1 MFMFAEKRGFKGQQQ
16 GGLIGLMLLIIIA
29 VGVVI
34 PVVQEMAD
42 EANLTGITATL
53 VNLAPMLIAVLI
65 VIYIFR
71 QM

>member
-1 MFMFAEKRGFKGQQQ
+1 MFAEKRGFKGQQQ

>member
-1 MFMFAEKRGFKGQQQ
+1 
-16 GGLIGLMLLIIIA
+16 MLLIIIA